1 MLLVDMI
8 MILSVT
14 FALLFLVI
22 IGILV
27 QKYLRRS
34 KHGGSAWRS
43 RERRPNEIV
52 TPIVMK
58 TFDGD
63 NRLLYGG
70 REHIL

>member
-1 MLLVDMI
+1 MI
-8 MILSVT
+8 MMLSVT

-43 RERRPNEIV
+43 RERGPHEIA
-52 TPIVMK
+52 TPIVME

-63 NRLLYGG
+63 NRVLYGG
-70 REHIL
+70 RENML